1 MQEQGYATISETK
14 APAAR
19 EATFNDRLNRVGEQL
34 IQQCDRIEAVL
45 SRVNGTP
52 RPETMGRGEAPTP
65 IRPTSSLSQMVENL
79 EMLAKRLS
87 ELRAGVE
94 RIA

>member
-1 MQEQGYATISETK
+1 MQDQAYAASEAK
-14 APAAR
+14 SAR
-19 EATFNDRLNRVGEQL
+19 EATLNERLNRVGEQFNS
-34 IQQCDRIEAVL
+34 QCDRIEGVL

-52 RPETMGRGEAPTP
+52 QPPKTGDRIGEAPTP
-65 IRPTSSLSQMVENL
+65 IRPTQSLSQIVENL

-87 ELRAGVE
+87 ELRTGVE